1 MDTEIRYLIL
11 FEHVYLDGQFSTSQ
25 LQDLFPTSTSVQL
38 FRSKTFKFNPLKINT
53 LFKWHLAM
61 FEGAKHN
68 SEGLIHT

>member
-11 FEHVYLDGQFSTSQ
+11 FEHVYPQFSPSQ
-25 LQDLFPTSTSVQL
+25 LQDLFQTSTSVQL
-38 FRSKTFKFNPLKINT
+38 FRFKTFKFIPLKIHT
-53 LFKWHLAM
+53 LFKWHLAT